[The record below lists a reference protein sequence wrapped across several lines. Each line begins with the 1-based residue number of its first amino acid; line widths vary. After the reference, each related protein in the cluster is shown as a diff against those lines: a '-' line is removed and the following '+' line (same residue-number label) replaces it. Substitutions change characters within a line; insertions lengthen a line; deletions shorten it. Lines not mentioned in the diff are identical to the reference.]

1 MTRALRW
8 VGSKVREPPKFYGKN
23 YLEELSSKFEEEG
36 GEPKKMKAQKEI
48 PHYTKTKDDAE
59 LVMERVHEH
68 TTEAYKYNASANIS
82 QEGLREDTI
91 YPGTSHGENTTTTNN
106 TRTTHANLE

>member
-1 MTRALRW
+1 MTHALRW
-8 VGSKVREPPKFYGKN
+8 IGSKVREPPNFYGKN
-23 YLEELSSKFEEEG
+23 YLEELLSKFDEQG

-68 TTEAYKYNASANIS
+68 TADAYKYNARANIS
-82 QEGLREDTI
+82 QVGLRKDTI
-91 YPGTSHGENTTTTNN
+91 YPGTPDRENTTTTNN
-106 TRTTHANLE
+106 TQTTHANAE